1 MASPST
7 TPKAP
12 SPPPPGHGPSKM
24 ERRMSHFKE
33 YKFFRSFSAKVE
45 NWPMRKAE
53 QLWRKMRERKIAE
66 IEAAEACKWL
76 RAAGFPQYAQMYED
90 LQFPIDI
97 SGVQNDHP
105 FLDADSLQSLF
116 RRLTALNRCANM
128 KLEHHHHQK
137 RSNDSDDEQCALS
150 EHWQYERKS
159 RRWSRVVEITPQ
171 AQRRLQVIAA
181 RALAER
187 EAREA
192 RGEVEDDEDETLPTI
207 RVGLVD
213 ADGHY
218 TDVEPD
224 LLTVPGQTMIQLPS
238 DKEDEED
245 TGTRFRRT
253 GSERL
258 RDGAKALLRRV
269 ESLKTRRRKRQN
281 RTEVI
286 VSSPHFLD
294 VQQDRYPD
302 LNYIDMTPTSPT
314 QFPFP
319 DFHSS
324 PTHSP
329 AIRTQP
335 PSPMTIMP
343 PSPIAPLEQSF
354 VLHPPFGDDS
364 SSYASDGSMGSSN
377 KSSKSKLGRAKRI
390 FHRGLRS
397 DDSSALSDSECQPAS
412 WRHNYY
418 KELNAHHHNTEV
430 YVEPPSPVDLKPDP
444 AVLREVQQSPAHTP
458 HRRQAIRTSSLNLG
472 KEAHKFRDR
481 SLKRDKSASRSSEL
495 DSSPN
500 SAGSRSHDGDQD
512 DDDDSLDL
520 KTKKNNIQRWYSFRT
535 STLNGGPKANNT
547 LQPATN
553 LKDPETYLSRP
564 MSSLS
569 CGQLHILRKLA
580 LLRLTACMERYCPSH
595 KSGWNWELP
604 KLIRKIKTP
613 DYKDKTVFGVPL
625 TVSLQR
631 TGHSLP
637 KPIQCA
643 LNWLKTNA
651 LDQMGIFRK
660 AGVKSRIAKLRAM
673 VEAAGAANAAF
684 ASENINVER
693 CSLNFDGAQA
703 HDVADLVKQYFRELP
718 DALLTNKLSETFI
731 AIFQHVPEPL
741 RPDAVQCALLLL
753 PEEHLEALHS
763 LLIFLSEV
771 AEHSAVNQ
779 MTASN
784 LAVCLAPT
792 LLRLHH
798 APPHTGSTKEG
809 NSNRMIIESVADQ
822 RQISESRAAHA
833 CLLLLIARHHQLFLA
848 PADMLARCKF
858 NYFEESVPVALEE
871 LGADFNQDWK
881 GFQQACIKAL
891 LKEAKEKS
899 RGWMSVSGAA
909 GHVELCCKK
918 VGDGHPLRLWRATTD
933 VEAPPQEVMQRIL
946 RERHIWDDTLVKW
959 RVVEKL
965 GTNAEVFQYI
975 TASSI
980 NLPPRDYC
988 VLRSWQQGGGS
999 GGGGW
1004 CAVAETS
1011 VAHAGAVPGAPSV
1024 PGATGAAGAV
1034 SVASGARGV
1043 VLASRYLAQPAG
1055 KGRSR
1060 LVHLARVDTMGRT
1073 PEWYNKCYGHICAL
1087 YLARIR
1093 ASFKHN
1099 TEGPESNV

>member
-1 MASPST
+1 M
-7 TPKAP
+7 
-12 SPPPPGHGPSKM
+12 
-24 ERRMSHFKE
+24 
-33 YKFFRSFSAKVE
+33 
-45 NWPMRKAE
+45 
-53 QLWRKMRERKIAE
+53 IE

-90 LQFPIDI
+90 LQFPIDV

-319 DFHSS
+319 EFHSS
-324 PTHSP
+324 PTHAP

-354 VLHPPFGDDS
+354 VLHAPFGDDS

-553 LKDPETYLSRP
+553 QKDPEAYLSRP

-1011 VAHAGAVPGAPSV
+1011 VAHAGAVPGAPGL
-1024 PGATGAAGAV
+1024 PGATSAPGTANVAV
-1034 SVASGARGV
+1034 GARGV

>member
-1 MASPST
+1 
-7 TPKAP
+7 
-12 SPPPPGHGPSKM
+12 
-24 ERRMSHFKE
+24 MS
-33 YKFFRSFSAKVE
+33 VP
-45 NWPMRKAE
+45 NLTVD
-53 QLWRKMRERKIAE
+53 QITE

-90 LQFPIDI
+90 MQFPIDV

-116 RRLTALNRCANM
+116 RRLTALNRCATM

-137 RSNDSDDEQCALS
+137 RNQNDSDDEQCALS
-150 EHWQYERKS
+150 DKWQYERKS

-171 AQRRLQVIAA
+171 AQHRLQVIAA

-213 ADGHY
+213 ADGRY

-224 LLTVPGQTMIQLPS
+224 LLKVPGQAPLIQLPSS
-238 DKEDEED
+238 DKEDEGEE
-245 TGTRFRRT
+245 TATRFRRT

-269 ESLKTRRRKRQN
+269 ESIKTRRRKRQN
-281 RTEVI
+281 RTEVV

-294 VQQDRYPD
+294 AQQQDKYPD
-302 LNYIDMTPTSPT
+302 LNYIDMTPTTPT
-314 QFPFP
+314 AFPFP
-319 DFHSS
+319 DFNNS
-324 PTHSP
+324 PSRVP
-329 AIRTQP
+329 VIRTQP
-335 PSPMTIMP
+335 PSPITTMP
-343 PSPIAPLEQSF
+343 PSPIAQAEQAFS
-354 VLHPPFGDDS
+354 LNPPFGDDS
-364 SSYASDGSMGSSN
+364 SSYASDNSMSSSN
-377 KSSKSKLGRAKRI
+377 KSTKSKLGRAKRI
-390 FHRGLRS
+390 FHRGLKNN
-397 DDSSALSDSECQPAS
+397 DEPAALSDSECQPAS
-412 WRHNYY
+412 WRHNYF
-418 KELNAHHHNTEV
+418 KDHTKDATHKKTEV
-430 YVEPPSPVDLKPDP
+430 VVEPPSPVELKPDP
-444 AVLREVQQSPAHTP
+444 AVLREVQKSPGHTP

-472 KEAHKFRDR
+472 KDGQKFRDR

-500 SAGSRSHDGDQD
+500 SAGSRSQDGDVDQD
-512 DDDDSLDL
+512 EDEDGFDP
-520 KTKKNNIQRWYSFRT
+520 KNKKNNLTRWYSFR
-535 STLNGGPKANNT
+535 SSSAMNGGPKAQNT
-547 LQPATN
+547 LQQSSPTKE
-553 LKDPETYLSRP
+553 KDPEAYLSRP

-604 KLIRKIKTP
+604 KLIRKIKSP

-625 TVSLQR
+625 TVTLQR

-637 KPIQCA
+637 KPIQSA
-643 LNWLKTNA
+643 LNWLKNNA

-660 AGVKSRIAKLRAM
+660 AGVKSRIAKLRVM

-684 ASENINVER
+684 ANENMTTIDTDQS
-693 CSLNFDGAQA
+693 SLSFDGSQA

-731 AIFQHVPEPL
+731 AIFQHVPELL

-763 LLIFLSEV
+763 LLIFLSDV
-771 AEHSAVNQ
+771 AEQAEINQ

-798 APPHTGSTKEG
+798 VPPTTGSTKEG
-809 NSNRMIIESVADQ
+809 NSNRSVIENVADQ

-833 CLLLLIARHHQLFLA
+833 CLLLLIEHHEQLFMA

-858 NYFEESVPVALEE
+858 NYFDESVPVALEE
-871 LGADFNQDWK
+871 LGADFSQDWK

-891 LKEAKEKS
+891 LKEAKEKT

-909 GHVELCCKK
+909 PHVELCCKK

-933 VEAPPQEVMQRIL
+933 IEAPPQEVMQRIL
-946 RERHIWDDTLVKW
+946 RERHIWDDSLVKC
-959 RVVEKL
+959 RIAERL
-965 GTNAEVFQYI
+965 GTNAEVFQYLCS
-975 TASSI
+975 TSI

-988 VLRSWQQGGGS
+988 VLRSWQQGGAA

-1004 CAVAETS
+1004 CAIAETS
-1011 VAHAGAVPGAPSV
+1011 VAHGSV
-1024 PGATGAAGAV
+1024 PQEG
-1034 SVASGARGV
+1034 SRGV

>member
-1 MASPST
+1 
-7 TPKAP
+7 
-12 SPPPPGHGPSKM
+12 
-24 ERRMSHFKE
+24 
-33 YKFFRSFSAKVE
+33 
-45 NWPMRKAE
+45 
-53 QLWRKMRERKIAE
+53 
-66 IEAAEACKWL
+66 
-76 RAAGFPQYAQMYED
+76 
-90 LQFPIDI
+90 
-97 SGVQNDHP
+97 
-105 FLDADSLQSLF
+105 
-116 RRLTALNRCANM
+116 
-128 KLEHHHHQK
+128 
-137 RSNDSDDEQCALS
+137 
-150 EHWQYERKS
+150 
-159 RRWSRVVEITPQ
+159 
-171 AQRRLQVIAA
+171 
-181 RALAER
+181 
-187 EAREA
+187 
-192 RGEVEDDEDETLPTI
+192 
-207 RVGLVD
+207 
-213 ADGHY
+213 
-218 TDVEPD
+218 
-224 LLTVPGQTMIQLPS
+224 MIQLPS
-238 DKEDEED
+238 DKEDEEE

-294 VQQDRYPD
+294 VQQDKYAD
-302 LNYIDMTPTSPT
+302 LSYIDMTPTTPT
-314 QFPFP
+314 AFPFP

-324 PTHSP
+324 PVHAP

-335 PSPMTIMP
+335 PSPMTVMP

-354 VLHPPFGDDS
+354 VLNAPFGDDS

-390 FHRGLRS
+390 FHRGIKN

-418 KELNAHHHNTEV
+418 KDHNTHQNTEV
-430 YVEPPSPVDLKPDP
+430 YVEPPSPVELKPDP
-444 AVLREVQQSPAHTP
+444 EILREVQKSPGHTH

-472 KEAHKFRDR
+472 NDGKKFRDR

-512 DDDDSLDL
+512 DDDDSLDI
-520 KTKKNNIQRWYSFRT
+520 KSKKNNIQRWYSFRT
-535 STLNGGPKANNT
+535 NALNGGPKANNT
-547 LQPATN
+547 LTPTPNQ
-553 LKDPETYLSRP
+553 KDPDSYLSRP

-631 TGHSLP
+631 TGHALP

-643 LNWLKTNA
+643 LNWLKSNA

-660 AGVKSRIAKLRAM
+660 AGVKSRIAKLRTT
-673 VEAAGAANAAF
+673 VEAAGASNASF
-684 ASENINVER
+684 AIENINTIDPNQS
-693 CSLNFDGAQA
+693 SLNFDGAQA
-703 HDVADLVKQYFRELP
+703 HDVADMVKQYFRELP

-763 LLIFLSEV
+763 LLIFLAEV

-792 LLRLHH
+792 
-798 APPHTGSTKEG
+798 
-809 NSNRMIIESVADQ
+809 MVIESVADQ

-833 CLLLLIARHHQLFLA
+833 CLLLLIQKHQQLFLA

-891 LKEAKEKS
+891 LKEAKEKT

-909 GHVELCCKK
+909 PHVELCCKK

-933 VEAPPQEVMQRIL
+933 VEAPPQEVMQR
-946 RERHIWDDTLVKW
+946 
-959 RVVEKL
+959 
-965 GTNAEVFQYI
+965 
-975 TASSI
+975 
-980 NLPPRDYC
+980 
-988 VLRSWQQGGGS
+988 
-999 GGGGW
+999 
-1004 CAVAETS
+1004 
-1011 VAHAGAVPGAPSV
+1011 
-1024 PGATGAAGAV
+1024 
-1034 SVASGARGV
+1034 
-1043 VLASRYLAQPAG
+1043 
-1055 KGRSR
+1055 
-1060 LVHLARVDTMGRT
+1060 GRT

>member
-1 MASPST
+1 M
-7 TPKAP
+7 K
-12 SPPPPGHGPSKM
+12 
-24 ERRMSHFKE
+24 
-33 YKFFRSFSAKVE
+33 
-45 NWPMRKAE
+45 
-53 QLWRKMRERKIAE
+53 
-66 IEAAEACKWL
+66 L
-76 RAAGFPQYAQMYED
+76 RVPD
-90 LQFPIDI
+90 LQFPIDV

-128 KLEHHHHQK
+128 KLEHHHQK

-150 EHWQYERKS
+150 DKWQYERKS

-187 EAREA
+187 QAREA
-192 RGEVEDDEDETLPTI
+192 RGEVEDDEDDSLPTI

-213 ADGHY
+213 SEGHY

-224 LLTVPGQTMIQLPS
+224 LLTVPGQNMIQLQS

-294 VQQDRYPD
+294 AQTDRYAD
-302 LNYIDMTPTSPT
+302 LNYIDMTPTTPT
-314 QFPFP
+314 AFPFP
-319 DFHSS
+319 DFNSS
-324 PTHSP
+324 PIHTIPP

-354 VLHPPFGDDS
+354 VLNPPFGDDS
-364 SSYASDGSMGSSN
+364 SSYASDGSMSSSN

-390 FHRGLRS
+390 FHRTVKNE
-397 DDSSALSDSECQPAS
+397 DSSALSDSECQPAS

-418 KELNAHHHNTEV
+418 RDHNAHHNTEV
-430 YVEPPSPVDLKPDP
+430 YVEPPSPVELKPDP
-444 AVLREVQQSPAHTP
+444 EVLREVQKSPGHTP

-472 KEAHKFRDR
+472 KDGQKFRDR

-495 DSSPN
+495 DGSPN

-512 DDDDSLDL
+512 DDDDSLDI
-520 KTKKNNIQRWYSFRT
+520 KTRKNNIQRWYSFRT
-535 STLNGGPKANNT
+535 SALNGGPKANNT
-547 LQPATN
+547 LQATAPTQ
-553 LKDPETYLSRP
+553 KDPEAYVARP
-564 MSSLS
+564 LYSLS

-604 KLIRKIKTP
+604 KIIRKIKTP

-631 TGHSLP
+631 TGHALP
-637 KPIQCA
+637 KPIQSA
-643 LNWLKTNA
+643 LHWLKINA

-660 AGVKSRIAKLRAM
+660 AGVKSRIAKLRGA
-673 VEAAGAANAAF
+673 VEAAGAHAADGT
-684 ASENINVER
+684 AGAGI
-693 CSLNFDGAQA
+693 CSSTGDGTAGTGDLMFEGAQA
-703 HDVADLVKQYFRELP
+703 HDVADMVKQYFRELP

-741 RPDAVQCALLLL
+741 REDAVQCALLLL

-763 LLIFLSEV
+763 LLVFLSECARGRAACDTRRTHV
-771 AEHSAVNQ
+771 TWFGCLYSS
-779 MTASN
+779 TA
-784 LAVCLAPT
+784 P
-792 LLRLHH
+792 
-798 APPHTGSTKEG
+798 EG
-809 NSNRMIIESVADQ
+809 ADQ
-822 RQISESRAAHA
+822 RQVGESRAAHA
-833 CLLLLIARHHQLFLA
+833 CLLLLLSARRRLLLA
-848 PADMLARCKF
+848 PRDMLARCKF
-858 NYFEESVPVALEE
+858 TYFEESVPVALEE

-899 RGWMSVSGAA
+899 RGWVSVAGAA
-909 GHVELCCKK
+909 PHVELCCRK
-918 VGDGHPLRLWRATTD
+918 VGDGHPLRLWRATTY
-933 VEAPPQEVMQRIL
+933 VEAPPHVIMHRIL
-946 RERHIWDDTLVKW
+946 EERHIWDDTLVKS

-965 GTNAEVFQYI
+965 GTNAEVFHY
-975 TASSI
+975 TTSSSI

-988 VLRSWQQGGGS
+988 VLR
-999 GGGGW
+999 
-1004 CAVAETS
+1004 
-1011 VAHAGAVPGAPSV
+1011 
-1024 PGATGAAGAV
+1024 
-1034 SVASGARGV
+1034 
-1043 VLASRYLAQPAG
+1043 
-1055 KGRSR
+1055 
-1060 LVHLARVDTMGRT
+1060 GRT

-1099 TEGPESNV
+1099 TDGPESNV

>member
-1 MASPST
+1 M
-7 TPKAP
+7 
-12 SPPPPGHGPSKM
+12 
-24 ERRMSHFKE
+24 
-33 YKFFRSFSAKVE
+33 
-45 NWPMRKAE
+45 
-53 QLWRKMRERKIAE
+53 LI
-66 IEAAEACKWL
+66 C
-76 RAAGFPQYAQMYED
+76 
-90 LQFPIDI
+90 LQ
-97 SGVQNDHP
+97 
-105 FLDADSLQSLF
+105 
-116 RRLTALNRCANM
+116 
-128 KLEHHHHQK
+128 
-137 RSNDSDDEQCALS
+137 NDSDDEQCALS

-319 DFHSS
+319 EFHSS
-324 PTHSP
+324 PTHAP

-354 VLHPPFGDDS
+354 VLHAPFGDDS

-553 LKDPETYLSRP
+553 QKDPEAYLSRP

-1011 VAHAGAVPGAPSV
+1011 VAHAGAVPGAPGL
-1024 PGATGAAGAV
+1024 PGATSAPGTANVAV
-1034 SVASGARGV
+1034 GARGV

>member
-1 MASPST
+1 
-7 TPKAP
+7 
-12 SPPPPGHGPSKM
+12 
-24 ERRMSHFKE
+24 
-33 YKFFRSFSAKVE
+33 
-45 NWPMRKAE
+45 
-53 QLWRKMRERKIAE
+53 
-66 IEAAEACKWL
+66 
-76 RAAGFPQYAQMYED
+76 
-90 LQFPIDI
+90 LQFPIDV

-159 RRWSRVVEITPQ
+159 RRWSRVVDITPQ

-224 LLTVPGQTMIQLPS
+224 LLTVPGQPMIQLPS

-294 VQQDRYPD
+294 VQQDKYPD
-302 LNYIDMTPTSPT
+302 LNYIDMTPTSPSA
-314 QFPFP
+314 FPFP

-324 PTHSP
+324 PAHAP

-377 KSSKSKLGRAKRI
+377 KSSKSKLGKAKRI
-390 FHRGLRS
+390 FNRGLKS

-418 KELNAHHHNTEV
+418 KELNPHHHQTEV
-430 YVEPPSPVDLKPDP
+430 YVEPPSPVELKPDP
-444 AVLREVQQSPAHTP
+444 EILREVQKSPAHTP

-472 KEAHKFRDR
+472 KEQKFRDR

-500 SAGSRSHDGDQD
+500 SAGSRSQDGDQD

-535 STLNGGPKANNT
+535 CTLNGGPKANNT
-547 LQPATN
+547 LQPTPN
-553 LKDPETYLSRP
+553 QKDPETYLSRP

-631 TGHSLP
+631 TGHALP

-643 LNWLKTNA
+643 LNWLKANA

-660 AGVKSRIAKLRAM
+660 AGVKSRIAKLRAA
-673 VEAAGAANAAF
+673 VESAGAAGLVGAASAG
-684 ASENINVER
+684 ASESLGLDK
-693 CSLNFDGAQA
+693 CSASFDGAQA

-809 NSNRMIIESVADQ
+809 NSNRMIVESAADQ

-833 CLLLLIARHHQLFLA
+833 CLLLLVTQHARLFLA

-909 GHVELCCKK
+909 AHVELCCKK

-933 VEAPPQEVMQRIL
+933 VEAPPMEVMQRIL
-946 RERHIWDDTLVKW
+946 RERHIWDDSLVKW

-965 GTNAEVFQYI
+965 GPNAEVFQYI
-975 TASSI
+975 TASSF

-988 VLRSWQQGGGS
+988 VLRSWQQGGGGG

-1011 VAHAGAVPGAPSV
+1011 VAHSGAGAGGSGGRGGGGGA
-1024 PGATGAAGAV
+1024 G
-1034 SVASGARGV
+1034 GARGV

>member
-1 MASPST
+1 
-7 TPKAP
+7 
-12 SPPPPGHGPSKM
+12 
-24 ERRMSHFKE
+24 MSYEADMSIISELRWLQDDELFAL
-33 YKFFRSFSAKVE
+33 SLQ
-45 NWPMRKAE
+45 N
-53 QLWRKMRERKIAE
+53 E

-90 LQFPIDI
+90 LQFPIDV

-150 EHWQYERKS
+150 DKWQYERKS

-192 RGEVEDDEDETLPTI
+192 RGEIEDDEDETLPTI

-224 LLTVPGQTMIQLPS
+224 LLTVPGQTHIQLPS
-238 DKEDEED
+238 DKEDEDD

-294 VQQDRYPD
+294 AQDKYPE
-302 LNYIDMTPTSPT
+302 LNYIDMTPTTPSA
-314 QFPFP
+314 FPFP

-324 PTHSP
+324 PLHAP

-354 VLHPPFGDDS
+354 ILHTPFGDDS

-377 KSSKSKLGRAKRI
+377 KSSKSKLGKAKRI
-390 FHRGLRS
+390 FHRGLKGE
-397 DDSSALSDSECQPAS
+397 DSSALSDSECQPAS

-418 KELNAHHHNTEV
+418 KDQITHHTTEV
-430 YVEPPSPVDLKPDP
+430 YVEPSSPMDLKPDP
-444 AVLREVQQSPAHTP
+444 EILREVQKSPGHTP

-472 KEAHKFRDR
+472 KDGQNFSTYRFRDR
-481 SLKRDKSASRSSEL
+481 SLKRDKSASRSSEM

-500 SAGSRSHDGDQD
+500 SAGSRSQDGDQD
-512 DDDDSLDL
+512 DDDDSIDM
-520 KTKKNNIQRWYSFRT
+520 KSKKNNIQRWYSFRT
-535 STLNGGPKANNT
+535 NTLNGGPKANNT
-547 LQPATN
+547 LQPAPN
-553 LKDPETYLSRP
+553 QKNPEAYLSRP

-631 TGHSLP
+631 TGHCLP

-643 LNWLKTNA
+643 LNWLKHNA
-651 LDQMGIFRK
+651 MDQMGIFRK
-660 AGVKSRIAKLRAM
+660 AGVKSRIAKLRTM
-673 VEAAGAANAAF
+673 VETAGSANAAF
-684 ASENINVER
+684 AIENMNTTDPTHS
-693 CSLNFDGAQA
+693 SLNFEGAQA
-703 HDVADLVKQYFRELP
+703 HDVADMVKQYFRELP

-753 PEEHLEALHS
+753 PEEHLEALQS
-763 LLIFLSEV
+763 LLIFLAEV

-784 LAVCLAPT
+784 LAVCFAPT

-798 APPHTGSTKEG
+798 TIPHTGSTKEG
-809 NSNRMIIESVADQ
+809 NSNRTIIESVADQ

-833 CLLLLIARHHQLFLA
+833 CLLLLIQKHQQLFLA

-891 LKEAKEKS
+891 LKEAKEKT

-909 GHVELCCKK
+909 SHVELCCKK

-946 RERHIWDDTLVKW
+946 RERHIWDDSLIKW
-959 RVVEKL
+959 RVAEKL
-965 GTNAEVFQYI
+965 GPTAEIFQFI
-975 TASSI
+975 TASTF

-988 VLRSWQQGGGS
+988 VLRSWQQGGG
-999 GGGGW
+999 GGGW

-1011 VAHAGAVPGAPSV
+1011 VAH
-1024 PGATGAAGAV
+1024 GAAPTEG
-1034 SVASGARGV
+1034 SRGV

>member
-1 MASPST
+1 
-7 TPKAP
+7 
-12 SPPPPGHGPSKM
+12 
-24 ERRMSHFKE
+24 MSYEADMSIISELRWLQDDELFAL
-33 YKFFRSFSAKVE
+33 SLQ
-45 NWPMRKAE
+45 N
-53 QLWRKMRERKIAE
+53 E

-90 LQFPIDI
+90 LQFPIDV

-150 EHWQYERKS
+150 DKWQYERKS

-192 RGEVEDDEDETLPTI
+192 RGEIEDDEDETLPTI

-224 LLTVPGQTMIQLPS
+224 LLTVPGQTHIQLPS
-238 DKEDEED
+238 DKEDEDD

-294 VQQDRYPD
+294 AQDKYPE
-302 LNYIDMTPTSPT
+302 LNYIDMTPTTPSA
-314 QFPFP
+314 FPFP

-324 PTHSP
+324 PLHAP

-354 VLHPPFGDDS
+354 ILHTPFGDDS

-390 FHRGLRS
+390 FHRGLKG

-418 KELNAHHHNTEV
+418 KDQNTHHTTEV
-430 YVEPPSPVDLKPDP
+430 YVEPSSPMDLKPDP
-444 AVLREVQQSPAHTP
+444 EILREVQKSPGHTP

-472 KEAHKFRDR
+472 KDGQNFSTYRFRDR
-481 SLKRDKSASRSSEL
+481 SLKRDKSASRSSEM

-500 SAGSRSHDGDQD
+500 SAGSRSQDGDQD
-512 DDDDSLDL
+512 DDDDSIEM
-520 KTKKNNIQRWYSFRT
+520 KSKKNNIQRWYSFRT
-535 STLNGGPKANNT
+535 NTLNGGPKANNT
-547 LQPATN
+547 LQPAPN
-553 LKDPETYLSRP
+553 QKNPEAYLSRP

-631 TGHSLP
+631 TGHCLP

-643 LNWLKTNA
+643 LNWLKHNA
-651 LDQMGIFRK
+651 MDQMGIFRK
-660 AGVKSRIAKLRAM
+660 AGVKSRIAKLRTM
-673 VEAAGAANAAF
+673 VETAGSANAAF
-684 ASENINVER
+684 AIENMNTTDPTHS
-693 CSLNFDGAQA
+693 SLNFEGAQA
-703 HDVADLVKQYFRELP
+703 HDVADMVKQYFRELP

-753 PEEHLEALHS
+753 PEEHLEALQS
-763 LLIFLSEV
+763 LLIFLAEV

-784 LAVCLAPT
+784 LAVCFAPT

-798 APPHTGSTKEG
+798 TIPHTGSTKEG

-833 CLLLLIARHHQLFLA
+833 CLLLLIQKHQQLFLA

-891 LKEAKEKS
+891 LKEAKEKT

-909 GHVELCCKK
+909 AHVELCCKK

-946 RERHIWDDTLVKW
+946 RERHIWDDSLIKW
-959 RVVEKL
+959 RVAEKL
-965 GTNAEVFQYI
+965 GPTAEIFQFI
-975 TASSI
+975 TASTF

-988 VLRSWQQGGGS
+988 VLRSWQQGGG
-999 GGGGW
+999 GGGW

-1011 VAHAGAVPGAPSV
+1011 VAH
-1024 PGATGAAGAV
+1024 GAAPTEG
-1034 SVASGARGV
+1034 SRGV

>member
-1 MASPST
+1 
-7 TPKAP
+7 
-12 SPPPPGHGPSKM
+12 
-24 ERRMSHFKE
+24 MSIISELRWLQDEELFAI
-33 YKFFRSFSAKVE
+33 SMQ
-45 NWPMRKAE
+45 N
-53 QLWRKMRERKIAE
+53 E

-105 FLDADSLQSLF
+105 FLDPDSLQSLF

-128 KLEHHHHQK
+128 KLEHHHQK

-150 EHWQYERKS
+150 DKWQYERKS

-171 AQRRLQVIAA
+171 AQRRLEVIAA
-181 RALAER
+181 RAKAER
-187 EAREA
+187 DAREA
-192 RGEVEDDEDETLPTI
+192 RGEREDDEDDTLPTI
-207 RVGLVD
+207 KVALID

-224 LLTVPGQTMIQLPS
+224 LLNVPGQMIQVQS
-238 DKEDEED
+238 DKEDD
-245 TGTRFRRT
+245 DDNNGNGTRFRRT

-258 RDGAKALLRRV
+258 RDSAKALLRRV

-294 VQQDRYPD
+294 TSQDRYAD
-302 LNYIDMTPTSPT
+302 LNYIDMTPTTPT
-314 QFPFP
+314 AFPFP
-319 DFHSS
+319 DFNSS
-324 PTHSP
+324 PLHQP
-329 AIRTQP
+329 ASRTQP
-335 PSPMTIMP
+335 PSPMTILP

-354 VLHPPFGDDS
+354 VLNQPFGDDS
-364 SSYASDGSMGSSN
+364 SSYASDGSMSSGN
-377 KSSKSKLGRAKRI
+377 KSSKSKLGNRAKRI
-390 FHRGLRS
+390 FHRGIKN
-397 DDSSALSDSECQPAS
+397 DDSALSDSECQPAS

-418 KELNAHHHNTEV
+418 KDHNTHNTEI
-430 YVEPPSPVDLKPDP
+430 YIEPPSPVDLKPDP
-444 AVLREVQQSPAHTP
+444 AILKEVQKSPGHTT

-472 KEAHKFRDR
+472 KEGQKFRDR

-495 DSSPN
+495 EGSP
-500 SAGSRSHDGDQD
+500 SSRSHDGDD
-512 DDDDSLDL
+512 DDDDSIDF
-520 KTKKNNIQRWYSFRT
+520 KSKKNNIQRWYSFRT
-535 STLNGGPKANNT
+535 STLNGGPKASNT
-547 LQPATN
+547 LQPS
-553 LKDPETYLSRP
+553 LSQKDPESYLSRP

-637 KPIQCA
+637 KPIQSA
-643 LNWLKTNA
+643 LNWLKKNA

-660 AGVKSRIAKLRAM
+660 AGVKSRIAKLRSM
-673 VEAAGAANAAF
+673 VEAAGATNAAF
-684 ASENINVER
+684 AIENMNTVDPSQS
-693 CSLNFDGAQA
+693 SLNFDGSQA
-703 HDVADLVKQYFRELP
+703 HDVADMVKQYFRELP

-753 PEEHLEALHS
+753 PEEHLESLQS
-763 LLIFLSEV
+763 LLTFLSEV

-798 APPHTGSTKEG
+798 APPTTGSTKEG
-809 NSNRMIIESVADQ
+809 HSNRMVIESVADQ

-833 CLLLLIARHHQLFLA
+833 CLLLLIQKHKQLFLA

-858 NYFEESVPVALEE
+858 NYFEESVPVTLEE

-891 LKEAKEKS
+891 LKEAKEKT

-909 GHVELCCKK
+909 PHVELCCKK
-918 VGDGHPLRLWRATTD
+918 VGDGHPLRLWRASTD
-933 VEAPPQEVMQRIL
+933 IEAPPMEVMQRIL
-946 RERHIWDDTLVKW
+946 RERHIWDDSLVKW
-959 RVVEKL
+959 RIPEKL

-988 VLRSWQQGGGS
+988 VLRSWQQGGS
-999 GGGGW
+999 GNGGW
-1004 CAVAETS
+1004 CAIAETS
-1011 VAHAGAVPGAPSV
+1011 VAPPANNSAMCE
-1024 PGATGAAGAV
+1024 
-1034 SVASGARGV
+1034 GARGV

-1087 YLARIR
+1087 HLARIR

>member
-1 MASPST
+1 MSFVADMST
-7 TPKAP
+7 IISELQWLRDEDCTPFAL
-12 SPPPPGHGPSKM
+12 
-24 ERRMSHFKE
+24 
-33 YKFFRSFSAKVE
+33 VWQ
-45 NWPMRKAE
+45 N
-53 QLWRKMRERKIAE
+53 E

-90 LQFPIDI
+90 LQFPIDV

-150 EHWQYERKS
+150 DKWQYERKS

-213 ADGHY
+213 PEGNY

-238 DKEDEED
+238 DKEDEEE

-294 VQQDRYPD
+294 VQQDKYAD
-302 LNYIDMTPTSPT
+302 LSYIDMTPTTPT
-314 QFPFP
+314 AFPFP

-324 PTHSP
+324 PVHAP

-335 PSPMTIMP
+335 PSPMTVMP

-354 VLHPPFGDDS
+354 VLNAPFGDDS

-390 FHRGLRS
+390 FHRGIKN

-418 KELNAHHHNTEV
+418 KDHNTHQNTEV
-430 YVEPPSPVDLKPDP
+430 YVEPPSPVELKPDP
-444 AVLREVQQSPAHTP
+444 EVLREVQKSPGHTH

-472 KEAHKFRDR
+472 NDGKKFRDR

-512 DDDDSLDL
+512 DDDDSLDI
-520 KTKKNNIQRWYSFRT
+520 KSKKNNIQRWYSFRT
-535 STLNGGPKANNT
+535 NALNGGPKANNT
-547 LQPATN
+547 LTPTPNQ
-553 LKDPETYLSRP
+553 KDPDSYLSRP

-631 TGHSLP
+631 TGHALP

-643 LNWLKTNA
+643 LNWLKNNA

-660 AGVKSRIAKLRAM
+660 AGVKSRIAKLRTT
-673 VEAAGAANAAF
+673 VEAAGASNASF
-684 ASENINVER
+684 AIENLNTIDPNQS
-693 CSLNFDGAQA
+693 SLNFDGAQA
-703 HDVADLVKQYFRELP
+703 HDVADMVKQYFRELP

-763 LLIFLSEV
+763 LLIFLAEV

-798 APPHTGSTKEG
+798 APPQTGSTKEG
-809 NSNRMIIESVADQ
+809 NSNRMVIESVADQ

-833 CLLLLIARHHQLFLA
+833 CLLLLIQKHQQLFLA

-891 LKEAKEKS
+891 LKEAKEKVCGRS
-899 RGWMSVSGAA
+899 GKRTRGWMSVSGAA
-909 GHVELCCKK
+909 PHVELCCKK

-946 RERHIWDDTLVKW
+946 RERHIWDDSLVKW
-959 RVVEKL
+959 RVAEKL
-965 GTNAEVFQYI
+965 GTNAEVFQYV

-980 NLPPRDYC
+980 NLPSRDYC
-988 VLRSWQQGGGS
+988 VLRSWQQGG

-1011 VAHAGAVPGAPSV
+1011 VAHASAPPSTSRGPGGAPS
-1024 PGATGAAGAV
+1024 
-1034 SVASGARGV
+1034 ASRGV

>member
-1 MASPST
+1 
-7 TPKAP
+7 
-12 SPPPPGHGPSKM
+12 
-24 ERRMSHFKE
+24 MSFQADMSIISGLRWLQDDE
-33 YKFFRSFSAKVE
+33 LFALSLQ
-45 NWPMRKAE
+45 N
-53 QLWRKMRERKIAE
+53 E

-90 LQFPIDI
+90 LQFPIDV

-105 FLDADSLQSLF
+105 FLDQDSLQSLF
-116 RRLTALNRCANM
+116 RRLTTLNRCAAM
-128 KLEHHHHQK
+128 KLEHHHNHK

-150 EHWQYERKS
+150 DKWQYERKS

-192 RGEVEDDEDETLPTI
+192 RGEVEDDEDDSLPTI

-218 TDVEPD
+218 TDVEPE
-224 LLTVPGQTMIQLPS
+224 LLTVPSQLPVIQVPS
-238 DKEDEED
+238 DKEDDDD
-245 TGTRFRRT
+245 TSGTRFRRT

-281 RTEVI
+281 RAEVI

-294 VQQDRYPD
+294 VQPDKYPD
-302 LNYIDMTPTSPT
+302 LNFIDMTPTTPT
-314 QFPFP
+314 AFPFP
-319 DFHSS
+319 EFPGTTPIHIPPS
-324 PTHSP
+324 
-329 AIRTQP
+329 RTQP
-335 PSPMTIMP
+335 PSPMLPGT
-343 PSPIAPLEQSF
+343 PIAPLEPSPF
-354 VLHPPFGDDS
+354 SLNPPFGDDS
-364 SSYASDGSMGSSN
+364 SSYASDGSMSSSN
-377 KSSKSKLGRAKRI
+377 KSTKSKLGKAKRM
-390 FHRGLRS
+390 FHRGLKNE
-397 DDSSALSDSECQPAS
+397 DTTALSDSECQPAS

-418 KELNAHHHNTEV
+418 KDHHTTPQPTTEV
-430 YVEPPSPVDLKPDP
+430 YVEPPSPVELKPDP
-444 AVLREVQQSPAHTP
+444 EVLREVQKSPGHTP

-472 KEAHKFRDR
+472 KEGQKFRDR
-481 SLKRDKSASRSSEL
+481 SLKREKSASRSSEL
-495 DSSPN
+495 EGSPN
-500 SAGSRSHDGDQD
+500 STGSHSHDGDQD
-512 DDDDSLDL
+512 DDDDSVDL
-520 KTKKNNIQRWYSFRT
+520 KSKKNNIQRWYSFRT

-547 LQPATN
+547 LQPTPN
-553 LKDPETYLSRP
+553 SQKDPETYLSRP

-631 TGHSLP
+631 TGHALP

-643 LNWLKTNA
+643 LTWLKTNA
-651 LDQMGIFRK
+651 MDQMGIFRK
-660 AGVKSRIAKLRAM
+660 AGVKSRIAKLRTL
-673 VEAAGAANAAF
+673 VEAAGAANAPF
-684 ASENINVER
+684 AIENLNTTEPNQS
-693 CSLNFDGAQA
+693 SLSFDGSQA
-703 HDVADLVKQYFRELP
+703 HDVADMVKQYFRELP

-771 AEHSAVNQ
+771 AEQSEVNQ

-798 APPHTGSTKEG
+798 APPQTGSTKEG
-809 NSNRMIIESVADQ
+809 NSNRMVIESVADQ

-833 CLLLLIARHHQLFLA
+833 CLLLLIQMHPQLFLA

-891 LKEAKEKS
+891 LKEAKEKT

-909 GHVELCCKK
+909 PHVELCCKK

-946 RERHIWDDTLVKW
+946 RERHIWDDSLVKW
-959 RVVEKL
+959 RVAEKL
-965 GTNAEVFQYI
+965 GPTAEVFQYI

-980 NLPPRDYC
+980 NLPSRDYC
-988 VLRSWQQGGGS
+988 VLRSWQQGGGA

-1011 VAHAGAVPGAPSV
+1011 VAHGSPP
-1024 PGATGAAGAV
+1024 TE
-1034 SVASGARGV
+1034 GARGV

>member
-1 MASPST
+1 
-7 TPKAP
+7 
-12 SPPPPGHGPSKM
+12 
-24 ERRMSHFKE
+24 
-33 YKFFRSFSAKVE
+33 
-45 NWPMRKAE
+45 
-53 QLWRKMRERKIAE
+53 MRERKIAE

-90 LQFPIDI
+90 LQFPIDV

-319 DFHSS
+319 EFHSS
-324 PTHSP
+324 PTHAP

-354 VLHPPFGDDS
+354 VLHAPFGDDS

-553 LKDPETYLSRP
+553 QKDPEAYLSRP

-1011 VAHAGAVPGAPSV
+1011 VAHAGAVPGAPGL
-1024 PGATGAAGAV
+1024 PGATSAPGTANVAV
-1034 SVASGARGV
+1034 GARGV

>member
-1 MASPST
+1 
-7 TPKAP
+7 
-12 SPPPPGHGPSKM
+12 
-24 ERRMSHFKE
+24 MSFE
-33 YKFFRSFSAKVE
+33 ADMSII
-45 NWPMRKAE
+45 
-53 QLWRKMRERKIAE
+53 RELRWLQDEELFALSLQNE

-90 LQFPIDI
+90 LQFPIDV

-302 LNYIDMTPTSPT
+302 LSYIDMTPTSPT

-324 PTHSP
+324 PTH
-329 AIRTQP
+329 ATAVRTQP

-418 KELNAHHHNTEV
+418 KELNAHHQNTEV
-430 YVEPPSPVDLKPDP
+430 YVEPPSPVELKPDP

-535 STLNGGPKANNT
+535 STINGGPKANNT
-547 LQPATN
+547 LQPAPN
-553 LKDPETYLSRP
+553 QKDPETYLSRP

-643 LNWLKTNA
+643 LNWLKSNA

-660 AGVKSRIAKLRAM
+660 AGVKSRIAKLRGM

-703 HDVADLVKQYFRELP
+703 HDVADVVKQYFRELP

-1011 VAHAGAVPGAPSV
+1011 VAHAGAVPGAPGS
-1024 PGATGAAGAV
+1024 PGATGTA
-1034 SVASGARGV
+1034 SVAATSSTAVGARGV

>member
-1 MASPST
+1 MDM
-7 TPKAP
+7 
-12 SPPPPGHGPSKM
+12 GHTKKLVPNI
-24 ERRMSHFKE
+24 
-33 YKFFRSFSAKVE
+33 SA
-45 NWPMRKAE
+45 
-53 QLWRKMRERKIAE
+53 
-66 IEAAEACKWL
+66 
-76 RAAGFPQYAQMYED
+76 
-90 LQFPIDI
+90 
-97 SGVQNDHP
+97 
-105 FLDADSLQSLF
+105 
-116 RRLTALNRCANM
+116 
-128 KLEHHHHQK
+128 
-137 RSNDSDDEQCALS
+137 
-150 EHWQYERKS
+150 
-159 RRWSRVVEITPQ
+159 
-171 AQRRLQVIAA
+171 
-181 RALAER
+181 
-187 EAREA
+187 
-192 RGEVEDDEDETLPTI
+192 
-207 RVGLVD
+207 
-213 ADGHY
+213 
-218 TDVEPD
+218 
-224 LLTVPGQTMIQLPS
+224 LTVPGQTMIQLPS
-238 DKEDEED
+238 DKEDEEE

-294 VQQDRYPD
+294 VQQDKYAD
-302 LNYIDMTPTSPT
+302 LSYIDMTPTTPT
-314 QFPFP
+314 AFPFP

-324 PTHSP
+324 PVHAP

-335 PSPMTIMP
+335 PSPMTVMP

-354 VLHPPFGDDS
+354 VLNAPFVPVTHQMEVWG
-364 SSYASDGSMGSSN
+364 
-377 KSSKSKLGRAKRI
+377 
-390 FHRGLRS
+390 
-397 DDSSALSDSECQPAS
+397 P
-412 WRHNYY
+412 
-418 KELNAHHHNTEV
+418 V
-430 YVEPPSPVDLKPDP
+430 YVEPPSPVELKPDP
-444 AVLREVQQSPAHTP
+444 EILREVQKSPGHTH

-472 KEAHKFRDR
+472 SDGKKFRDR

-512 DDDDSLDL
+512 DDDDSLDI
-520 KTKKNNIQRWYSFRT
+520 KSKKNNIQRWYSFRT
-535 STLNGGPKANNT
+535 NALNGGPKANNT
-547 LQPATN
+547 LTPTPNQ
-553 LKDPETYLSRP
+553 KDPDSISTDV
-564 MSSLS
+564 
-569 CGQLHILRKLA
+569 LA
-580 LLRLTACMERYCPSH
+580 LVWTTPYSEETGTPSSDSLHGTVLPSH

-631 TGHSLP
+631 TGHALP

-643 LNWLKTNA
+643 FELAEK
-651 LDQMGIFRK
+651 QCFRS
-660 AGVKSRIAKLRAM
+660 GVKSRIAKLRTT
-673 VEAAGAANAAF
+673 VEAAGASNASF
-684 ASENINVER
+684 AIENINTIDPNQS
-693 CSLNFDGAQA
+693 SLNFDGAQA
-703 HDVADLVKQYFRELP
+703 HDVADMVKQYFRELP

-763 LLIFLSEV
+763 LLIFLAEV

-798 APPHTGSTKEG
+798 APPQTGSTKEG
-809 NSNRMIIESVADQ
+809 NSNRMVIESVADQ

-833 CLLLLIARHHQLFLA
+833 CLLLLIQKHQQLFLA

-891 LKEAKEKS
+891 LKEAKEKT

-909 GHVELCCKK
+909 PHVELCCKK

-946 RERHIWDDTLVKW
+946 RERHIWDDSLVKW
-959 RVVEKL
+959 RVAEKL
-965 GTNAEVFQYI
+965 GTNAEVFQYV

-980 NLPPRDYC
+980 NLPSRDYC
-988 VLRSWQQGGGS
+988 VLRSWQQGG

-1011 VAHAGAVPGAPSV
+1011 VAHASAPPSTARGPGGSPSV
-1024 PGATGAAGAV
+1024 
-1034 SVASGARGV
+1034 SRGV

-1099 TEGPESNV
+1099 TEGPESNIY

>member
-1 MASPST
+1 MKPGESRRGSRASLFATEVMGSVSVPNLSIDQIT
-7 TPKAP
+7 
-12 SPPPPGHGPSKM
+12 
-24 ERRMSHFKE
+24 
-33 YKFFRSFSAKVE
+33 
-45 NWPMRKAE
+45 
-53 QLWRKMRERKIAE
+53 E

-90 LQFPIDI
+90 LQFPIDV

-137 RSNDSDDEQCALS
+137 RSNDSDDDQCALS
-150 EHWQYERKS
+150 DKWQYERKS

-192 RGEVEDDEDETLPTI
+192 RGELEDDEDETLPTI

-213 ADGHY
+213 AEGHY

-224 LLTVPGQTMIQLPS
+224 LLTIPGQTMIQLPS

-294 VQQDRYPD
+294 VQADRYPD
-302 LNYIDMTPTSPT
+302 LNYIDMTPTTPT
-314 QFPFP
+314 AFPFP
-319 DFHSS
+319 DFNSS
-324 PTHSP
+324 PAHAP

-335 PSPMTIMP
+335 PSPMTVMP

-354 VLHPPFGDDS
+354 VLNAPFGDDS

-390 FHRGLRS
+390 FHRGIKN

-418 KELNAHHHNTEV
+418 KDHNTHHNTEV
-430 YVEPPSPVDLKPDP
+430 YVEPPSPVELKPDP
-444 AVLREVQQSPAHTP
+444 EILREVQKSPGHTA

-472 KEAHKFRDR
+472 KDGQKFRDR

-495 DSSPN
+495 EGSPH

-512 DDDDSLDL
+512 DDDDSLDI

-535 STLNGGPKANNT
+535 SALNGGPKANNT
-547 LQPATN
+547 LQPTTPTQ
-553 LKDPETYLSRP
+553 KDPEAYLSRP

-643 LNWLKTNA
+643 LSWLKNNA

-660 AGVKSRIAKLRAM
+660 AGVKSRIAKLRST
-673 VEAAGAANAAF
+673 VESAGASNAAF
-684 ASENINVER
+684 AIENMNTVAPEQS
-693 CSLNFDGAQA
+693 SLSFDGAQA
-703 HDVADLVKQYFRELP
+703 HDVADMVKQYFRELP

-763 LLIFLSEV
+763 LLIFLYEVSEH
-771 AEHSAVNQ
+771 AGVNQ

-798 APPHTGSTKEG
+798 APPATGSTKEG
-809 NSNRMIIESVADQ
+809 NSNRMVIESVADQ

-833 CLLLLIARHHQLFLA
+833 CLLLLIQRHATLFLA

-891 LKEAKEKS
+891 LKEAKEKT

-909 GHVELCCKK
+909 PHVELCCKK

-946 RERHIWDDTLVKW
+946 RERHIWDDSLVKW

-965 GTNAEVFQYI
+965 GSNAEVFQYL

-980 NLPPRDYC
+980 NLPARDYC
-988 VLRSWQQGGGS
+988 VLRSWQQGGGGGG

-1011 VAHAGAVPGAPSV
+1011 VAHAACA
-1024 PGATGAAGAV
+1024 AAAGAG
-1034 SVASGARGV
+1034 AGARGV

-1073 PEWYNKCYGHICAL
+1073 PEWYNKCYGHVCAL
-1087 YLARIR
+1087 QLARIR

-1099 TEGPESNV
+1099 TDGPESNV

>member
-1 MASPST
+1 
-7 TPKAP
+7 
-12 SPPPPGHGPSKM
+12 
-24 ERRMSHFKE
+24 MSVPNL
-33 YKFFRSFSAKVE
+33 SAD
-45 NWPMRKAE
+45 
-53 QLWRKMRERKIAE
+53 QITE

-90 LQFPIDI
+90 LQFPIDV

-319 DFHSS
+319 EFHSS
-324 PTHSP
+324 PTHAP

-354 VLHPPFGDDS
+354 VLHAPFGDDS

-553 LKDPETYLSRP
+553 QKDPEAYLSRP

-1011 VAHAGAVPGAPSV
+1011 VAHAGAVPGAPGL
-1024 PGATGAAGAV
+1024 PGATSAPGTANVAV
-1034 SVASGARGV
+1034 GARGV

>member
-1 MASPST
+1 
-7 TPKAP
+7 
-12 SPPPPGHGPSKM
+12 
-24 ERRMSHFKE
+24 MSVPNL
-33 YKFFRSFSAKVE
+33 SAD
-45 NWPMRKAE
+45 
-53 QLWRKMRERKIAE
+53 QITE

>member
-1 MASPST
+1 MASPSN

-12 SPPPPGHGPSKM
+12 SPPPPGHTPSKM

-90 LQFPIDI
+90 LQFPIDV

-137 RSNDSDDEQCALS
+137 RSNDSDDDQCALS
-150 EHWQYERKS
+150 DKWQYERKS

-181 RALAER
+181 RAIAER

-192 RGEVEDDEDETLPTI
+192 RGEEEDDEDDTLPTI

-224 LLTVPGQTMIQLPS
+224 LLTVPGQPMIQLPS
-238 DKEDEED
+238 DKEDEEEN
-245 TGTRFRRT
+245 GTRFRRT

-294 VQQDRYPD
+294 TQTDRYPD
-302 LNYIDMTPTSPT
+302 LNYIDMTPTTPT
-314 QFPFP
+314 AFPFP
-319 DFHSS
+319 DFASS
-324 PTHSP
+324 PLHAP

-354 VLHPPFGDDS
+354 VLNPPFGDDS

-377 KSSKSKLGRAKRI
+377 KSSKSKLGKAKRI
-390 FHRGLRS
+390 FHRGIKN

-418 KELNAHHHNTEV
+418 RDHNTHHNTEV
-430 YVEPPSPVDLKPDP
+430 YVEPPSPIELKPDP
-444 AVLREVQQSPAHTP
+444 AVLKEVQKSPGHTT

-472 KEAHKFRDR
+472 KDGQKFRDR

-495 DSSPN
+495 EGSPN

-512 DDDDSLDL
+512 DDDDSVDM
-520 KTKKNNIQRWYSFRT
+520 KSKKNNIQRWYSFRT
-535 STLNGGPKANNT
+535 TTLNGGPKAHNT
-547 LQPATN
+547 LQPITN
-553 LKDPETYLSRP
+553 QKDPEAYLSRP

-643 LNWLKTNA
+643 LNWLKNNA
-651 LDQMGIFRK
+651 LEQMGIFRK
-660 AGVKSRIAKLRAM
+660 AGVKSRIAKLRTL
-673 VEAAGAANAAF
+673 VESAGAVNAAF
-684 ASENINVER
+684 AIENMNTVDPHQS
-693 CSLNFDGAQA
+693 SLNFDGAQA
-703 HDVADLVKQYFRELP
+703 HDVADMVKQYFRELP

-753 PEEHLEALHS
+753 PEEHLEALQS
-763 LLIFLSEV
+763 LLIFLAEV

-798 APPHTGSTKEG
+798 APPQTGSTKEG
-809 NSNRMIIESVADQ
+809 NSNRMVIESVADQ

-833 CLLLLIARHHQLFLA
+833 CLLLLIQKHQQLFLA

-891 LKEAKEKS
+891 LKEAKEKT

-909 GHVELCCKK
+909 PHVELCCKK

-946 RERHIWDDTLVKW
+946 RERHIWDDSLVKW
-959 RVVEKL
+959 RVAEKL

-988 VLRSWQQGGGS
+988 VLRSWQQGGG
-999 GGGGW
+999 GGGW

-1011 VAHAGAVPGAPSV
+1011 VAHGNQPTDGS
-1024 PGATGAAGAV
+1024 
-1034 SVASGARGV
+1034 RGV

-1073 PEWYNKCYGHICAL
+1073 TEWYNKCYGHICAL

>member
-1 MASPST
+1 MASPSN

-12 SPPPPGHGPSKM
+12 SPPPPGHTPSKM

-90 LQFPIDI
+90 LQFPIDV

-137 RSNDSDDEQCALS
+137 RSNDSDDDQCALS
-150 EHWQYERKS
+150 DKWQYERKS

-181 RALAER
+181 RAIAER

-192 RGEVEDDEDETLPTI
+192 RGEEEDDEDDTLPTI

-224 LLTVPGQTMIQLPS
+224 LLTVPGQPMIQLPS
-238 DKEDEED
+238 DKEDEEEN
-245 TGTRFRRT
+245 GTRFRRT

-294 VQQDRYPD
+294 TQTDRYPD
-302 LNYIDMTPTSPT
+302 LNYIDMTPTTPT
-314 QFPFP
+314 AFPFP
-319 DFHSS
+319 DFTSS
-324 PTHSP
+324 PLHAP

-354 VLHPPFGDDS
+354 VLNHPFGDDS

-377 KSSKSKLGRAKRI
+377 KSSKSKLGKAKRI
-390 FHRGLRS
+390 FHRGIKN
-397 DDSSALSDSECQPAS
+397 DDSALSDSECQPAS

-418 KELNAHHHNTEV
+418 RDHNTHHNTEV
-430 YVEPPSPVDLKPDP
+430 YVEPPSPIELKPDP
-444 AVLREVQQSPAHTP
+444 AVLKEVQKSPGHTT

-472 KEAHKFRDR
+472 KDVQKFRDR

-495 DSSPN
+495 EDSPN

-512 DDDDSLDL
+512 DDDDSVDI
-520 KTKKNNIQRWYSFRT
+520 KSKKNNIQRWYSFRT
-535 STLNGGPKANNT
+535 TTLNGGPKAHNT
-547 LQPATN
+547 LQPVTN
-553 LKDPETYLSRP
+553 QKDPEAYLSRP

-643 LNWLKTNA
+643 LNWLKNNA

-660 AGVKSRIAKLRAM
+660 AGVKSRIAKLRTL
-673 VEAAGAANAAF
+673 VESAGAVNAAF
-684 ASENINVER
+684 AIENMNTVDPHQS
-693 CSLNFDGAQA
+693 SLNFDGAQA
-703 HDVADLVKQYFRELP
+703 HDVADMVKQYFRELP

-753 PEEHLEALHS
+753 PEEHLEALQS
-763 LLIFLSEV
+763 LLIFLAEV

-798 APPHTGSTKEG
+798 APPQTGSTKEG
-809 NSNRMIIESVADQ
+809 NSNRMVIESVADQ

-833 CLLLLIARHHQLFLA
+833 CLLLLIQKHEQLFLA

-891 LKEAKEKS
+891 LKEAKEKT

-909 GHVELCCKK
+909 PHVELCCKK

-946 RERHIWDDTLVKW
+946 RERHIWDDSLVKW
-959 RVVEKL
+959 RVAEKL
-965 GTNAEVFQYI
+965 GTNAEVFQFI

-980 NLPPRDYC
+980 NLPARDYC
-988 VLRSWQQGGGS
+988 VLRSWQQGG

-1011 VAHAGAVPGAPSV
+1011 VAHGNQPTDGS
-1024 PGATGAAGAV
+1024 
-1034 SVASGARGV
+1034 RGV

>member
-1 MASPST
+1 
-7 TPKAP
+7 
-12 SPPPPGHGPSKM
+12 
-24 ERRMSHFKE
+24 
-33 YKFFRSFSAKVE
+33 
-45 NWPMRKAE
+45 MRGTVILDQE
-53 QLWRKMRERKIAE
+53 SGE
-66 IEAAEACKWL
+66 IPL
-76 RAAGFPQYAQMYED
+76 
-90 LQFPIDI
+90 
-97 SGVQNDHP
+97 
-105 FLDADSLQSLF
+105 
-116 RRLTALNRCANM
+116 
-128 KLEHHHHQK
+128 
-137 RSNDSDDEQCALS
+137 NDSDDEQCALS

-224 LLTVPGQTMIQLPS
+224 LLTVPGETMIQLPS

-553 LKDPETYLSRP
+553 QKDPETYLSRP

-933 VEAPPQEVMQRIL
+933 VEAPPQEVMQRSRGWMSVSGAAGHVELCCKKVGDGHPLRLWRATTDVEAPPQEVMQRIL

-1011 VAHAGAVPGAPSV
+1011 VAHAGAVPGAPGV

>member
-1 MASPST
+1 
-7 TPKAP
+7 
-12 SPPPPGHGPSKM
+12 
-24 ERRMSHFKE
+24 MSVPNL
-33 YKFFRSFSAKVE
+33 SAD
-45 NWPMRKAE
+45 
-53 QLWRKMRERKIAE
+53 QITE

-90 LQFPIDI
+90 LQFPIDV

-150 EHWQYERKS
+150 DKWQYERKS

-192 RGEVEDDEDETLPTI
+192 RGEIEDDEDETLPTI

-224 LLTVPGQTMIQLPS
+224 LLTVPGQTHIQLPS
-238 DKEDEED
+238 DKEDEDD

-294 VQQDRYPD
+294 AQDKYPE
-302 LNYIDMTPTSPT
+302 LNYIDMTPTTPSA
-314 QFPFP
+314 FPFP

-324 PTHSP
+324 PLHAP

-354 VLHPPFGDDS
+354 ILHTPFGDDS

-377 KSSKSKLGRAKRI
+377 KSSKSKLGKAKRI
-390 FHRGLRS
+390 FHRGLKGE
-397 DDSSALSDSECQPAS
+397 DSSALSDSECQPAS

-418 KELNAHHHNTEV
+418 KDQITHHTTEV
-430 YVEPPSPVDLKPDP
+430 YVEPSSPMDLKPDP
-444 AVLREVQQSPAHTP
+444 EILREVQKSPGHTP

-472 KEAHKFRDR
+472 KDGQNFSTYRFRDR
-481 SLKRDKSASRSSEL
+481 SLKRDKSASRSSEM

-500 SAGSRSHDGDQD
+500 SAGSRSQDGDQD
-512 DDDDSLDL
+512 DDDDSIDM
-520 KTKKNNIQRWYSFRT
+520 KSKKNNIQRWYSFRT
-535 STLNGGPKANNT
+535 NTLNGGPKANNT
-547 LQPATN
+547 LQPAPN
-553 LKDPETYLSRP
+553 QKNPEAYLSRP

-631 TGHSLP
+631 TGHCLP

-643 LNWLKTNA
+643 LNWLKHNA
-651 LDQMGIFRK
+651 MDQMGIFRK
-660 AGVKSRIAKLRAM
+660 AGVKSRIAKLRTM
-673 VEAAGAANAAF
+673 VETAGSANAAF
-684 ASENINVER
+684 AIENMNTTDPTHS
-693 CSLNFDGAQA
+693 SLNFEGAQA
-703 HDVADLVKQYFRELP
+703 HDVADMVKQYFRELP

-753 PEEHLEALHS
+753 PEEHLEALQS
-763 LLIFLSEV
+763 LLIFLAEV

-784 LAVCLAPT
+784 LAVCFAPT

-798 APPHTGSTKEG
+798 TIPHTGSTKEG
-809 NSNRMIIESVADQ
+809 NSNRTIIESVADQ

-833 CLLLLIARHHQLFLA
+833 CLLLLIQKHQQLFLA

-891 LKEAKEKS
+891 LKEAKEKT

-909 GHVELCCKK
+909 SHVELCCKK

-946 RERHIWDDTLVKW
+946 RERHIWDDSLIKW
-959 RVVEKL
+959 RVAEKL
-965 GTNAEVFQYI
+965 GPTAEIFQFI
-975 TASSI
+975 TASTF

-988 VLRSWQQGGGS
+988 VLRSWQQGGG
-999 GGGGW
+999 GGGW

-1011 VAHAGAVPGAPSV
+1011 VAH
-1024 PGATGAAGAV
+1024 GAAPTEG
-1034 SVASGARGV
+1034 SRGV

>member
-1 MASPST
+1 
-7 TPKAP
+7 
-12 SPPPPGHGPSKM
+12 
-24 ERRMSHFKE
+24 
-33 YKFFRSFSAKVE
+33 
-45 NWPMRKAE
+45 MRKAE

-90 LQFPIDI
+90 LQFPIDV

-150 EHWQYERKS
+150 DKWQYERKS

-192 RGEVEDDEDETLPTI
+192 RGEIEDDEDETLPTI

-224 LLTVPGQTMIQLPS
+224 LLTVPGQTHIQLPS
-238 DKEDEED
+238 DKEDEDD

-294 VQQDRYPD
+294 AQDKYPE
-302 LNYIDMTPTSPT
+302 LNYIDMTPTTPSA
-314 QFPFP
+314 FPFP

-324 PTHSP
+324 PLHAP

-354 VLHPPFGDDS
+354 ILHTPFGDDS

-377 KSSKSKLGRAKRI
+377 KSSKSKLGKAKRI
-390 FHRGLRS
+390 FHRGLKGE
-397 DDSSALSDSECQPAS
+397 DSSALSDSECQPAS

-418 KELNAHHHNTEV
+418 KDQITHHTTEV
-430 YVEPPSPVDLKPDP
+430 YVEPSSPMDLKPDP
-444 AVLREVQQSPAHTP
+444 EILREVQKSPGHTP

-472 KEAHKFRDR
+472 KDGQNFSTYRFRDR
-481 SLKRDKSASRSSEL
+481 SLKRDKSASRSSEM

-500 SAGSRSHDGDQD
+500 SAGSRSQDGDQD
-512 DDDDSLDL
+512 DDDDSIDM
-520 KTKKNNIQRWYSFRT
+520 KSKKNNIQRWYSFRT
-535 STLNGGPKANNT
+535 NTLNGGPKANNT
-547 LQPATN
+547 LQPAPN
-553 LKDPETYLSRP
+553 QKNPEAYLSRP

-631 TGHSLP
+631 TGHCLP

-643 LNWLKTNA
+643 LNWLKHNA
-651 LDQMGIFRK
+651 MDQMGIFRK
-660 AGVKSRIAKLRAM
+660 AGVKSRIAKLRTM
-673 VEAAGAANAAF
+673 VETAGSANAAF
-684 ASENINVER
+684 AIENMNTTDPTHS
-693 CSLNFDGAQA
+693 SLNFEGAQA
-703 HDVADLVKQYFRELP
+703 HDVADMVKQYFRELP

-753 PEEHLEALHS
+753 PEEHLEALQS
-763 LLIFLSEV
+763 LLIFLAEV

-784 LAVCLAPT
+784 LAVCFAPT

-798 APPHTGSTKEG
+798 TIPHTGSTKEG
-809 NSNRMIIESVADQ
+809 NSNRTIIESVADQ

-833 CLLLLIARHHQLFLA
+833 CLLLLIQKHQQLFLA

-891 LKEAKEKS
+891 LKEAKEKT

-909 GHVELCCKK
+909 SHVELCCKK

-946 RERHIWDDTLVKW
+946 RERHIWDDSLIKW
-959 RVVEKL
+959 RVAEKL
-965 GTNAEVFQYI
+965 GPTAEIFQFI
-975 TASSI
+975 TASTF

-988 VLRSWQQGGGS
+988 VLRSWQQGGG
-999 GGGGW
+999 GGGW

-1011 VAHAGAVPGAPSV
+1011 VAH
-1024 PGATGAAGAV
+1024 GAAPTEG
-1034 SVASGARGV
+1034 SRGV